1 MTRGNA
7 GIYQIWKVMCI
18 NCIIFFFNC
27 MAYTRLQQKWKHNYF
42 SFLIFFLL
50 LIFFYLS
57 IFRISFNNILINN
70 LCNSLLL
77 MGTVY
82 EFIFIYVCHYK
93 FNREIRFRKI
103 KIYSVCQFVFANKYI
118 LCRNLVITVNKNS
131 MLPRSNL

>member
-18 NCIIFFFNC
+18 NCIILFFKC
-27 MAYTRLQQKWKHNYF
+27 MAYTRLRQKWKHNYF

-93 FNREIRFRKI
+93 FNREILDLEKSKYI
-103 KIYSVCQFVFANKYI
+103 QFAN
-118 LCRNLVITVNKNS
+118 LF
-131 MLPRSNL
+131 LPTNTSFVEIW

>member
-1 MTRGNA
+1 MMTRGNA

-50 LIFFYLS
+50 LIFSYLS

-93 FNREIRFRKI
+93 FNREILDLEKSKYI
-103 KIYSVCQFVFANKYI
+103 QFAN
-118 LCRNLVITVNKNS
+118 LF
-131 MLPRSNL
+131 LPTNTSFGEIW

>member
-7 GIYQIWKVMCI
+7 CIYQIWKVMCI

-27 MAYTRLQQKWKHNYF
+27 MAYTRLQQKWKYNYF
-42 SFLIFFLL
+42 SFLISFLL

-93 FNREIRFRKI
+93 FNREILDLEKSKYI
-103 KIYSVCQFVFANKYI
+103 QFAN
-118 LCRNLVITVNKNS
+118 LF
-131 MLPRSNL
+131 LPTNTSFVEIW

>member
-1 MTRGNA
+1 MVTRGNA

-50 LIFFYLS
+50 LIFSYLS

-93 FNREIRFRKI
+93 FNREILDLEKSKYI
-103 KIYSVCQFVFANKYI
+103 QFAN
-118 LCRNLVITVNKNS
+118 LF
-131 MLPRSNL
+131 LPTNTSFGEIW

>member
-1 MTRGNA
+1 MET
-7 GIYQIWKVMCI
+7 QL
-18 NCIIFFFNC
+18 FFFLN
-27 MAYTRLQQKWKHNYF
+27 
-42 SFLIFFLL
+42 FFLL

-93 FNREIRFRKI
+93 FNREILDLEKSKYI
-103 KIYSVCQFVFANKYI
+103 QFAN
-118 LCRNLVITVNKNS
+118 LF
-131 MLPRSNL
+131 LPTNTSFVEIW